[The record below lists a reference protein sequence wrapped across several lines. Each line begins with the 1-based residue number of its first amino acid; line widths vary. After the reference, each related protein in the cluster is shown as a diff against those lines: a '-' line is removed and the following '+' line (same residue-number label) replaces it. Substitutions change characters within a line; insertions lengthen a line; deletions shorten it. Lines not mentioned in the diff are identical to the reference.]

1 MTSTKILLPITTLNR
16 RLNIMQD
23 KDLQNTIDEGKQL
36 WLLVEKYAKLE
47 LVEKLTFLLTVFI
60 LGGIL
65 FALASIALYCFC
77 MYLVTALEA
86 QIGNMALSYVIV
98 GMVLL
103 LAAFLI
109 YLFRKNLISK
119 PLIRSLMKEY
129 FEEKEDDEDEQKMSE
144 ETKAAKL
151 SSSTEA

>member
-1 MTSTKILLPITTLNR
+1 
-16 RLNIMQD
+16 MQD

-86 QIGNMALSYVIV
+86 QIGNLALSYVIV
-98 GMVLL
+98 GGMLL
-103 LAAFLI
+103 LAALLI
-109 YLFRKNLISK
+109 YWFRKNLISK

-129 FEEKEDDEDEQKMSE
+129 FEERDDDEDEQNTSE
-144 ETKAAKL
+144 ETKAVVATH
-151 SSSTEA
+151 STDE

>member
-1 MTSTKILLPITTLNR
+1 
-16 RLNIMQD
+16 MQD

-36 WLLVEKYAKLE
+36 WSLVEKYAKLE

-86 QIGNMALSYVIV
+86 QTGNLALSYVIV
-98 GMVLL
+98 GTTLL
-103 LAAFLI
+103 LVAFLI
-109 YLFRKNLISK
+109 YWFRKNLISK
-119 PLIRSLMKEY
+119 PLVRSLMKEY
-129 FEEKEDDEDEQKMSE
+129 FEEKEE
-144 ETKAAKL
+144 EEYVEEL
-151 SSSTEA
+151 TEE

>member
-1 MTSTKILLPITTLNR
+1 
-16 RLNIMQD
+16 MQD

-77 MYLVTALEA
+77 MYLVTAHEA
-86 QIGNMALSYVIV
+86 QIGNLALSYVIV
-98 GMVLL
+98 GGMLL
-103 LAAFLI
+103 LAALLI
-109 YLFRKNLISK
+109 YWFRKNLISK

-129 FEEKEDDEDEQKMSE
+129 FEERDDDEDEQNTSE
-144 ETKAAKL
+144 ETKAVVATH
-151 SSSTEA
+151 STDE